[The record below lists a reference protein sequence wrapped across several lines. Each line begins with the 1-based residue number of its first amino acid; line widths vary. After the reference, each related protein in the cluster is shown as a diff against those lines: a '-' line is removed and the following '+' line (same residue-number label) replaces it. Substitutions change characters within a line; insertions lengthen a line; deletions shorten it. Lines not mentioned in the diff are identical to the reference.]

1 MTYLRLLKKSNK
13 TIEPY
18 YSNTDIMQEALST
31 GIKRKQFVQKMFNDI
46 AHRYDLLN
54 HLLSGGTDVYWR
66 RKAISKLSIPQNSLV
81 LDIACGT
88 GDFAFTAQK
97 HKNAKV
103 YGIDIA
109 TNMLTLGKQKTIDK
123 EKSDKIKFL
132 AGDGEKLPFE
142 DSAFDAVT
150 ISFGVRNMGDI
161 KKNLSEMSRVLK
173 PGGELIV
180 LEFSTP
186 KSKSLNKIYGF
197 YFHKVLP
204 FIGKIISKDKE
215 AYKYLPVSVDYFPAR
230 REFARWIED
239 EDFSP
244 VNFWRLFNGIAVI
257 YKGVKKIT

>member
-1 MTYLRLLKKSNK
+1 MQDVL
-13 TIEPY
+13 
-18 YSNTDIMQEALST
+18 TDDT
-31 GIKRKQFVQKMFNDI
+31 KRKQYVQKMFNDI

-66 RKAISKLSIPQNSLV
+66 RRAISKLNIPQDSLV

-88 GDFAFTAQK
+88 GDFAFTTQK
-97 HKNAKV
+97 LKKAKI

-109 TNMLTLGKQKTIDK
+109 TNMLTLGKQKSIDK
-123 EKSDKIKFL
+123 EKSDNIKFL
-132 AGDGEKLPFE
+132 AGDGEKLPFNDE
-142 DSAFDAVT
+142 VFDAVT
-150 ISFGVRNMGDI
+150 IAFGVRNMGDV

-186 KSKSLNKIYGF
+186 KSNFLKKAYRI
-197 YFHKVLP
+197 YFHNVLP
-204 FIGKIISKDKE
+204 FVGKIISKDKE
-215 AYKYLPVSVDYFPAR
+215 AYTYLPVSVDYFPPR

-239 EDFSP
+239 VDFSP

-257 YKGVKKIT
+257 YKGVKK

>member
-1 MTYLRLLKKSNK
+1 
-13 TIEPY
+13 
-18 YSNTDIMQEALST
+18 MQEALT
-31 GIKRKQFVQKMFNDI
+31 IGTKRKQYVQKMFNDI

-66 RKAISKLSIPQNSLV
+66 RKAISKLNIPKESLV

-88 GDFAFTAQK
+88 GDFAFTTQK
-97 HKNAKV
+97 LKKSKV

-109 TNMLTLGKQKTIDK
+109 KNMLTLGKQKATEK
-123 EKSDKIKFL
+123 NKSDKIKFL
-132 AGDGEKLPFE
+132 AGDGENIPFAKE
-142 DSAFDAVT
+142 TFDAV
-150 ISFGVRNMGDI
+150 IIAFGVRNMGDI
-161 KKNLSEMSRVLK
+161 KKNLNEMSRILK

-186 KSKSLNKIYGF
+186 KSNFLKKAYRI

-204 FIGKIISKDKE
+204 FIGKIISKDKM
-215 AYKYLPVSVDYFPAR
+215 AYTYLPVSVDYFPPR

-257 YKGVKKIT
+257 YKGVKK